1 MGRQG
6 QLEIIPRMLRNQAAD
21 PEKQQLGSETN
32 RSNNFRKTSW
42 RFINQFISFWINKKK
57 SRKNQAI
64 VLNLETIPLIQI
76 TRRCF

>member
-32 RSNNFRKTSW
+32 RSNNFLGTARLHDD
-42 RFINQFISFWINKKK
+42 SFHSGLIKQK
-57 SRKNQAI
+57 SRKSQAI
-64 VLNLETIPLIQI
+64 V
-76 TRRCF
+76 

>member
-32 RSNNFRKTSW
+32 RSNNFLGTAKLHDDS
-42 RFINQFISFWINKKK
+42 
-57 SRKNQAI
+57 
-64 VLNLETIPLIQI
+64 
-76 TRRCF
+76 